1 MQREWPWMQQWSE
14 PTAADLCV
22 ASAQLGRD
30 LAGRVLAIGRRCRF
44 DQPQVLVTCPLIEA
58 EQEDGQAVLLMP
70 FPTLFWLTCPH
81 IREGVG
87 ALENAGMI
95 AAMRDR
101 VHEDPELRQ
110 EYTAANRD
118 YARRREAILDQAMP
132 GWRERV
138 SPDMVRVITSSGI
151 GGMVDPL
158 GVKCVHMHVGHWL
171 ATGDNPVGREAV
183 ERMCAPGGRGLE
195 CEDGRC
201 LPARE
206 KCSLR

>member
-1 MQREWPWMQQWSE
+1 
-14 PTAADLCV
+14 
-22 ASAQLGRD
+22 
-30 LAGRVLAIGRRCRF
+30 VLAIGRRCRF

-81 IREGVG
+81 IREAVG

-138 SPDMVRVITSSGI
+138 SPE
-151 GGMVDPL
+151 MVDPL